1 MKDRQA
7 ELIAQYLLLMDMQQK
22 EINLLRKEN
31 NRLRSVN
38 SGLKTQKTLYKES
51 ALEWRRRYEDL
62 LESSLK
68 GEEIK
73 TLDGVIPETV
83 RRALRVYESMQNSI

>member
-1 MKDRQA
+1 MRDNQA

-31 NRLRSVN
+31 TRLRSVN
-38 SGLKTQKTLYKES
+38 SGLRTQKTLYKES
-51 ALEWRRRYEDL
+51 ALEWRCRYEEL

>member
-38 SGLKTQKTLYKES
+38 SGLRTQKTLYKES
-51 ALEWRRRYEDL
+51 ALEWRHRYEDL

>member
-1 MKDRQA
+1 MRDNQA

-31 NRLRSVN
+31 TRLRSVN
-38 SGLKTQKTLYKES
+38 SGLRTQKTLYKES
-51 ALEWRRRYEDL
+51 ALEWRRRYGDL

-68 GEEIK
+68 GEEINP
-73 TLDGVIPETV
+73 DGVIPETV